1 MITETDE
8 NYLKETYNLQREN
21 NRVTTSMLADRFG
34 SSPATVT
41 GMLKKLAEREWVS
54 YEPYKGVTLTD
65 AGRQIAL
72 EVIRHHRLI
81 ETFLNKTLGIP
92 WDRVHEEAERLEH
105 VLSEYLED
113 RIDEILGHP
122 QIDPHGSPIPARG
135 GDLDEVTR
143 TRLVDVPAGSSVQ
156 IVEVS
161 DRDADVLAHL
171 DRLGIQLGTR
181 LSVVSVEPID
191 ELITIEL
198 AHKKFV
204 IGRKSARH
212 IFVKIQNRK

>member
-8 NYLKETYNLQREN
+8 NYLKETYNLQREHD
-21 NRVTTSMLADRFG
+21 RVTTSMLAERFG

-122 QIDPHGSPIPARG
+122 LIDPHGSPIPARG
-135 GDLDEVTR
+135 GDLNEEKQI
-143 TRLVDVPAGSSVQ
+143 RLVDVPEGSSVQ

-181 LSVVSVEPID
+181 LSVISVEPID
-191 ELITIEL
+191 GLITIEL
-198 AHKKFV
+198 NHRRFV
-204 IGRKSARH
+204 IGRTSARH